1 MNEEL
6 TVCRRQLKIFIENY
20 EFVPFKVL
28 NYIGAEVN
36 YGGRVTDSTDKRLIA
51 TILNRYINDGI
62 LEDGYKFSESGL
74 YNSIPT
80 GEREDYLDYIKTM
93 PLNPKPEAFG
103 LHENAEITTSQLT
116 VIDLISNMVT
126 MQPRTSAGKGK
137 TREEVIGEQARFI
150 QSKTPPVF
158 NLEEVGKKFPVSYIE
173 SMNTVI
179 F

>member
-1 MNEEL
+1 
-6 TVCRRQLKIFIENY
+6 
-20 EFVPFKVL
+20 
-28 NYIGAEVN
+28 
-36 YGGRVTDSTDKRLIA
+36 
-51 TILNRYINDGI
+51 
-62 LEDGYKFSESGL
+62 
-74 YNSIPT
+74 
-80 GEREDYLDYIKTM
+80 M